1 MSKELNIRPYV
12 PEPTAARFH
21 RDNSDIRGVM
31 GPVGTGKTVICCMEA
46 WSRMLEQKVGTDGVT
61 RKSRWAFIRNT
72 YPELISTT
80 MKTWA
85 DWIPDQICHINM
97 SAPITGRIDVW
108 LADNTRV
115 VAEVIFIAI
124 DRVEDVRKL
133 KSLELTGAF
142 LNEASELDEQVVE
155 MSLQRTGRY
164 PAKID
169 GGTAWSG
176 VIMDT
181 NPPSDDHWWHERAE
195 IKKPINHSFYR
206 QPPAILPV
214 YGKNKSVPECY
225 EPNKGQYV
233 GIPAAENVKW
243 QDLGYEYWMRQSHG
257 ADPEWI
263 KVYLMGE
270 YGSIMQGKP
279 VYPEYSDAAH
289 FQKDLTEPYRGLP
302 IIIGWDFGLT
312 PACAFVQVHPKGNVV
327 VIDECTSED
336 MELRRFIEEVVSPK
350 IQSEYYGMPI
360 ISVGDPAGNQRSQ
373 TDGVTCMNIL
383 QELGIPTA
391 PASTNSPIARRDAV
405 KYYLTRMVEGSP
417 AFAIGPKAPILRK
430 SFLGGYKFKEVKAGG
445 MGGKKRFHEV
455 PDKNFFSHV
464 SDALQY
470 AFVHIRDGILNAQ
483 NNTYVKTKARNVS
496 KTDMSAWS

>member
-1 MSKELNIRPYV
+1 MNIRPYK

-21 RDNSDIRGVM
+21 RDSSDVRGVM

-46 WSRMLEQKVGTDGVT
+46 WSRMLEQKLGTDGET

-85 DWIPDQICHINM
+85 DWIPDEICHINM
-97 SAPITGRIDVW
+97 SAPITGKMDFW
-108 LADNTRV
+108 LSDNTRV
-115 VAEVIFIAI
+115 LAEVIFIAI
-124 DRVEDVRKL
+124 DRAEDVRKL

-155 MSLQRTGRY
+155 MALQRTGRY

-169 GGTAWSG
+169 GGTNWSG

-195 IKKPINHSFYR
+195 VKKPVNHKFFR
-206 QPPAILPV
+206 QPPAILPI
-214 YGKNKSVPECY
+214 YGHNKSIPECY
-225 EPNKGQYV
+225 EPNEGQIK
-233 GIPAAENVKW
+233 GIPPAENVQW
-243 QDLGYEYWMRQSHG
+243 QDLGYQYWLRQSHG

-270 YGSIMQGKP
+270 YGTLMSGKP
-279 VYPEYSDAAH
+279 VYPEYSDATH
-289 FQKDLTEPYRGLP
+289 FQENLIEPYRGLP
-302 IIIGWDFGLT
+302 LILGWDFGLT
-312 PACAFVQVHPKGNVV
+312 PACAFLQVHPKGNVTI
-327 VIDECTSED
+327 IDECTSED
-336 MELRRFIEEVVSPK
+336 MELRRFIEEVVNPK
-350 IQSEYYGMPI
+350 LKTEYTGMPI
-360 ISVGDPAGNQRSQ
+360 ISVGDPAGNARSQ
-373 TDGVTCMNIL
+373 TDGITCLNIMG
-383 QELGIPTA
+383 ECGIPTV

-417 AFAIGPKAPILRK
+417 AFAIGPKAIMLRK
-430 SFLGGYKFKEVKAGG
+430 AFLGGYKYKEVKTGG
-445 MGGKKRFHEV
+445 QSGRKRYHEV
-455 PDKNFFSHV
+455 PDKNFYSHI

-470 AFVHIRDGILNAQ
+470 AFVHIRDGLNTPIDTIQ
-483 NNTYVKTKARNVS
+483 TKPARRSTNQP
-496 KTDMSAWS
+496 DRGAWN